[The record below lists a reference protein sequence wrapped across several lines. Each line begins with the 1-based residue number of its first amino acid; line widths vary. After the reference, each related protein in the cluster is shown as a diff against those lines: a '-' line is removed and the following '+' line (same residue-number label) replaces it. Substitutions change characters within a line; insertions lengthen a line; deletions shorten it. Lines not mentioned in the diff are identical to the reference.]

1 MKNYNAQSLRN
12 VAIVGHGSEGKTTL
26 TEAIMFNAGLID
38 RMGKVED
45 GNTVSDYDAEEI
57 RRGISISA
65 SLAPVEHKDV
75 KINFIDAPG
84 YFDFV
89 GEMVQAMHLA
99 DSALIVVGAMS
110 GIAVGTEKA
119 WDMCEKKGMPRM
131 IFVNQMDREHAD
143 YQKVFH
149 ELKEKYGTHV
159 APIAC
164 PILEGGKITGY
175 VDIVSIKAYRIN
187 GKAYAETEIPG
198 DLADFIEECR
208 EALVEAAAETD
219 DALLEKFFGGEELSE
234 EEIISGLRTGINQG
248 QVAPMLGGAAAPNL
262 LIAPLVDAIV
272 KFLPSPADRPAV
284 TVTDVKSGEEIALSC
299 DESAPF
305 AAQVIKTVADPFVG
319 KLSIFR
325 VYSGS
330 LKGGSSF
337 LNVSR
342 DKTEKVGS
350 ISSMRGKKQVE
361 MDRIIAGD
369 IGAIAKLQN
378 TGTGDSICDPA
389 RPVRFADMEFPAP
402 CISMAVN
409 VMKEGEEDKVF
420 GGLVRLEEEDPT
432 FELEKTTDT
441 IETLIKGMGEL
452 HLEVIIKKLENKF
465 GVSAKLSEPKVAYRE
480 TIRKAVKAEGRHKKQ
495 SGGHGQFGH
504 CWIEFEPLYDG
515 QDFEFVDKVVG
526 GVVPRQFI
534 PAVEKGL
541 RENLSRGVLAGYP
554 IVGIRATLYDGSYH
568 AVDSSEMAFKTAAR
582 LALRKGC
589 SEANP
594 VLLEP
599 IYKVNVQIPDEY
611 MGDIIGDMNRRRGR
625 IMGMNPLEGG
635 LQEVMAE
642 VPQAEMFRYA
652 TDLRSMTQA
661 RGTFDMTFERYE
673 EVPSNIAQKIIEN
686 AKIEEDED

>member
-110 GIAVGTEKA
+110 GVAVGTEKA

-175 VDIVSIKAYRIN
+175 VDIVSMKAYRIN

-589 SEANP
+589 SEASP

>member
-175 VDIVSIKAYRIN
+175 VDIVSMKAYRIN

>member
-110 GIAVGTEKA
+110 GVAVGTEKA
-119 WDMCEKKGMPRM
+119 WEMCEKKGMPRM

-175 VDIVSIKAYRIN
+175 VDIVSMKAYRIN

-589 SEANP
+589 SEASP

>member
-175 VDIVSIKAYRIN
+175 VDIVSMKAYRIN

-589 SEANP
+589 SEASP

>member
-110 GIAVGTEKA
+110 GVAVGTEKA

-175 VDIVSIKAYRIN
+175 VDIVSMKAYRIN

-234 EEIISGLRTGINQG
+234 EKIISGLRTGINQG

>member
-1 MKNYNAQSLRN
+1 MKNYTAQFLRN
-12 VAIVGHGSEGKTTL
+12 VAIVGHGSEGKTSL
-26 TEAIMFNAGLID
+26 TEAFLYNAGLID

-45 GNTVSDYDAEEI
+45 GNTVSDYDAEET
-57 RRGISISA
+57 RRTISISA
-65 SLAPVEHKDV
+65 ALAPVEHKDV

-89 GEMVQAMHLA
+89 GEQVQAMKLA

-119 WDMCEKKGMPRM
+119 WDMCNKYGMPRM

-143 YQKVFH
+143 YEKVFH
-149 ELKEKYGTHV
+149 ELKAKYGTHV

-164 PILEGGKITGY
+164 PVLEGGKIVGY
-175 VDIVSIKAYRIN
+175 VDIVSMKAYKIN
-187 GKAYAETEIPG
+187 GKKYDEVDIPASV
-198 DLADFIEECR
+198 ADFVEECR
-208 EALVEAAAETD
+208 EALVEAAAEAD
-219 DALLEKFFGGEELSE
+219 DELLEKYFGGEELSE
-234 EEIISGLRTGINQG
+234 EEIISGLRIGVGQG
-248 QVAPMLGGAAAPNL
+248 KVAPMLGGAAAPNL
-262 LIAPLVDAIV
+262 LIAPVMDAIV
-272 KFLPSPADRPAV
+272 NYLPSPADRPAV
-284 TVTDVKSGEEIALSC
+284 VAKDAKTGEEVELSC

-330 LKGGSSF
+330 LKGGVSV
-337 LNVSR
+337 LNVSK
-342 DKTEKVGS
+342 DKNEKVGNLS
-350 ISSMRGKKQVE
+350 FMRGKKQVE

-378 TGTGDSICDPA
+378 TGTGDSLCDAANPVILPA
-389 RPVRFADMEFPAP
+389 LEFPAP
-402 CISMAVN
+402 CISMAVS
-409 VMKEGEEDKVF
+409 VQKEGEEDKVF

-441 IETLIKGMGEL
+441 VETLIKGMGEL
-452 HLEVIIKKLENKF
+452 HLEVIIKKLQNKF
-465 GVSAKLSEPKVAYRE
+465 GVSANLSEPKVAYRE

-504 CWIEFEPLYDG
+504 CWIEFEPLFDG
-515 QDFEFVDKVVG
+515 TEFEFVDKVVG

-554 IVGIRATLYDGSYH
+554 LVGLRATLYDGSYH
-568 AVDSSEMAFKTAAR
+568 PVDSSEMAFKTAAR

-589 SEANP
+589 AEANP
-594 VLLEP
+594 ALLEP
-599 IYKVNVQIPDEY
+599 IYKVSVQIPDEY
-611 MGDIIGDMNRRRGR
+611 MGDIMGDMNRRRGR
-625 IMGMNPLEGG
+625 IMGMNPIGG
-635 LQEVMAE
+635 GMQEVLAE
-642 VPQAEMFRYA
+642 APQAEMFRYA

-661 RGTFDMTFERYE
+661 RGSFSMSFERYE
-673 EVPSNIAQKIIEN
+673 EVPGNIAQKIIEN

>member
-110 GIAVGTEKA
+110 GVAVGTEKA

-175 VDIVSIKAYRIN
+175 VDIVSMKAYRIN